1 MNKEERNKIVNEV
14 YETFKLR
21 FERMVVEIETEIET
35 IKKDLQ
41 QTMRAVVELE
51 YSLTSKPKENTLE
64 EEVVDDDNDL
74 SFKVK

>member
-1 MNKEERNKIVNEV
+1 
-14 YETFKLR
+14 
-21 FERMVVEIETEIET
+21 MVVEIETEIET

-64 EEVVDDDNDL
+64 EEIVDDDNDL

>member
-64 EEVVDDDNDL
+64 EEIVDDDNDL